1 MKKSERAFNL
11 LAGAT
16 VLSWA
21 ASIARAQLLDPAPSW
36 SPWIVV
42 MLHTVVGAL
51 FLVRHPA
58 VRSGSF
64 AAALAAAPGVLV
76 AGFAVTP
83 GAGVATWSPYAEAVF
98 ALGGV
103 LAVAALLSL
112 GRSFAVLPAVR
123 VVVDRGLYRFVRHPI
138 YLGEGLML
146 LGCALAGPGPEAF
159 AVCAAAVVL
168 LGVRVWVEERGLAR
182 DPAYIDYRRRVRW
195 RWLPGVR

>member
-1 MKKSERAFNL
+1 MSERVFNL
-11 LAGAT
+11 LASVT

-21 ASIARAQLLDPAPSW
+21 ASIARAQLLDPAASW

-42 MLHTVVGAL
+42 LLHAVVGVL
-51 FLVRHPA
+51 FLVRRPV

-64 AAALAAAPGVLV
+64 ASALASAPSVIV

-83 GAGVATWSPYAEAVF
+83 GASAATWSPHAEAVF
-98 ALGGV
+98 VLGG
-103 LAVAALLSL
+103 AVAIAALLSL

-123 VVVDRGLYRFVRHPI
+123 VVVDRGLYRFVRHPV

-146 LGCALAGPGPEAF
+146 IGCMLATPGLQAVG
-159 AVCAAAVVL
+159 VCAAAAVL
-168 LGVRVWVEERGLAR
+168 LVVRVWVEERGLAQ
-182 DPAYIDYRRRVRW
+182 DAVYVDYCRRVRW